1 MQRPAIRPHV
11 PLRGAE
17 VLLIVAFWTFLA
29 LLTAA
34 NAVLDPRPR
43 AVDPPFAWRSVG
55 YAFFQYYLWALLT
68 PLIFWLASRYT
79 LERPDRMKRLLLFL
93 VLGTAIAI
101 GMEALLTWSRF
112 ELFFDRPQRGPFG
125 PMRGG
130 RGGGPF
136 FGVRRLFWLD
146 DLMVFIAIVAAGI
159 ARDYFWR
166 YRARQEEGV
175 RLEAQ
180 AADLQAQ
187 LARAQLAALRSQLDP
202 HFLFNTLHAVSSLVE
217 RDPRGVRRMIAR
229 LSELLRSTLAV
240 AQEPETTLEQELEF
254 LRRYIE
260 IMEIRFQGRLQ
271 VEMRIAPEA
280 LDALVPTLMLQPL
293 VENAVKHGVSKVE
306 GVGRIAISAEREG
319 DRVRLEIR
327 DNGPGPQREPDTAA
341 EGVGLRNTRARLER
355 LYGEAQDLSLAAAPD
370 GGAIVTVTLPYH
382 TPDDLRAAARTQ
394 PDEP

>member
-1 MQRPAIRPHV
+1 M
-11 PLRGAE
+11 
-17 VLLIVAFWTFLA
+17 LLIVAFWTFLA

-43 AVDPPFAWRSVG
+43 AVDAPFAWRSVG
-55 YAFFQYYLWALLT
+55 YAFFQYYLWAMLT
-68 PLIFWLASRYT
+68 PFIFWMASRYT

-93 VLGTAIAI
+93 VLGVAIAI

-130 RGGGPF
+130 RGGGSPF

-146 DLMVFIAIVAAGI
+146 DLMVFIAVVAAGI

-166 YRARQEEGV
+166 YRARQEESV

-180 AADLQAQ
+180 TAELQAQ
-187 LARAQLAALRSQLDP
+187 LARAHLAALRSQLDP

-229 LSELLRSTLAV
+229 LSELLRSTLDV

-271 VEMRIAPEA
+271 VDMRIAPEA

-306 GVGRIAISAEREG
+306 SVGRIAISAEREG

-327 DNGPGPQREPDTAA
+327 DNGPGPQREPDTAV

-355 LYGEAQDLSLAAAPD
+355 LYGEAQGLSLATAQD

-382 TPDDLRAAARTQ
+382 TRGDLRAAAPPQ
-394 PDEP
+394 PDES